1 MEPGG
6 KRALKTWFKFQA
18 NLHPSMKLFLRALL
32 LAILGLGAIGGALLW
47 AFSAVTGTMNDPQ
60 YLAFQAFLILA
71 AFAFGAFALLQAK
84 EDYADYKKANKKP
97 NHALN
102 AAFVLMALLVL
113 AFAGYKGWQGTQPIY
128 VTITYLNGTTDAP
141 IAGAALYAMDNN
153 WGNGQRP
160 QTQTLTTDAEGK
172 TRLVVSRGSYHNIYE
187 KPPKD
192 VPGPSLGQIDPYG
205 VPGTEYELLLYAGDS
220 WYGYG
225 GPTKIVTVR
234 VIDSAGQPLDAADVT
249 FYTSTNTQQT
259 LQTNERGEVVLN
271 DNAYAIPVF
280 VTKEGYKSQVAY
292 AGNGDLTLVMLT
304 PFT

>member
-1 MEPGG
+1 
-6 KRALKTWFKFQA
+6 
-18 NLHPSMKLFLRALL
+18 MKLFFRALL
-32 LAILGLGAIGGALLW
+32 LAVLGIGAIGAGLM
-47 AFSAVTGTMNDPQ
+47 SIVTNTTIDPQ
-60 YLAFQAFLILA
+60 GLAIQVFVTLV
-71 AFAFGAFALLQAK
+71 AFAFGIYALLQAR
-84 EDYADYKKANKKP
+84 EDYTGFKKANKKP

-113 AFAGYKGWQGTQPIY
+113 AFAGYKGWQSTQPIH

-160 QTQTLTTDAEGK
+160 HAQTLTTDAEGK
-172 TRLVVSRGSYHNIYE
+172 ARLVISRGSYYSIYE

-192 VPGPSLGQIDPYG
+192 VPGPALDQIDTYG
-205 VPGTEYELLLYAGDS
+205 VSGTEYELLLYAGES

-225 GPTKIVTVR
+225 GPSDVLTVR
-234 VIDSAGQPLDAADVT
+234 VIDSAGQPIDAADVT
-249 FYTSTNTQQT
+249 FYTSTQTQQT

-280 VTKEGYKSQVAY
+280 VTKEGYKNQVAY
-292 AGNGDLTLVMLT
+292 AGNGDLTLVMLS
-304 PFT
+304 PEA